1 MKKLFLSSDWDAVKL
16 VATWWVAINA
26 FAYIVANRLNMGADT
41 AYLWLQTF
49 LFPLAHSWN
58 PVPMYVQ
65 WDSGWY
71 LSIVEHG
78 YALHAPGEFANLVFF
93 PLYPLLTKIAGVV
106 LLGNYGMAGWLVS
119 STALVG
125 ACVVFSRLVRE
136 FHPGVDARL
145 VLVFLLLFPTAFF
158 LNAVYTESLFLLLSV
173 ASIYNA
179 RKERWWVA
187 GVIGIFAALTRVTGI
202 LLVLPLAWEYARAN
216 DFNLRKMARVDALA
230 AGLPALGTLAFF
242 LFHYVVFDNFLIFFE
257 LQRAWGRAF
266 TFNPD
271 HFHFLSHPAITNF
284 GLDIFFVALGLV
296 ASIYMAWR
304 VRASYGLYMLATI
317 GVALATGTT
326 VSIGRYILV
335 LFPMYIAFA
344 SIKSEYIRW
353 GWLFFS
359 GLLFALYTILFVHG
373 HWAG

>member
-1 MKKLFLSSDWDAVKL
+1 MKIRIQREDRDAFRL
-16 VATWWVAINA
+16 AATWWVAINA
-26 FAYIVANRLNMGADT
+26 FAYIAANRLNMGADT
-41 AYLWLQTF
+41 AYRWLEVHA
-49 LFPLAHSWN
+49 FPLAHSWN

-71 LSIVEHG
+71 LSIVERG
-78 YALHAPGEFANLVFF
+78 YTLNAPGEFANLVFF

-119 STALVG
+119 SAALVG
-125 ACVVFSRLVRE
+125 ACVVLSRLVRE

-173 ASIYNA
+173 ASLYYA

-187 GVIGIFAALTRVTGI
+187 GAIGILAGLTRVTGV
-202 LLVLPLAWEYARAN
+202 LLVLPLAWEYARTN
-216 DFNLRKMARVDALA
+216 DFSFRKMARVDALA
-230 AGLPALGTLAFF
+230 TGLPALGILVFF
-242 LFHYVVFDNFLIFFE
+242 LFHYVAFGNGLIFFE

-271 HFHFLSHPAITNF
+271 HFHFFSHPAVTNL
-284 GLDIFFVALGLV
+284 GLDVTFVALGLA
-296 ASIYMAWR
+296 ASLYVAWR
-304 VRASYGLYMLATI
+304 VRFSYGLYMVATI
-317 GVALATGTT
+317 GVALATGTMM
-326 VSIGRYILV
+326 SIGRYILV
-335 LFPMYIAFA
+335 LFPMYIVFA
-344 SIKSEYIRW
+344 SIKNEYIRW
-353 GWLFFS
+353 GWLLLS
-359 GLLFALYTILFVHG
+359 ALLFALYTILFVHG